1 MALKTAIIGCRKGT
15 IVLWEQ
21 VTLKDTLTI

>member
-15 IVLWEQ
+15 IVVWEQ
-21 VTLKDTLTI
+21 VTLNDTRAI